1 MRVPL
6 SWLRNLVEIPNTGK
20 QSPGKELGSRLTMS
34 GFELEAV
41 DTAAPPFQGVVVAEI
56 VEAARH
62 PQADK
67 LQVCK
72 VRAVGTSSQDDGL
85 LQIVCGAA
93 NARAGLKTAL
103 ATVGAKLPGDK
114 LITAAKL
121 RGVES
126 AGMLCSAKELGL
138 ADTSDGI
145 LELPVDAPVGTD
157 LRTYLDLDDEILELN
172 VTPNRGDAMSVLGIA
187 REVAALTRGKVAVPG
202 EGTRN
207 PGEAR
212 TSTEPRHV
220 AAPAGA
226 SSETFPVT
234 LRDPAGC
241 PKLVSRVV
249 RGIDNSRPSPAWLR
263 ERLRRVGLRPISP
276 VVDITQYVMLELGQ
290 PMHAYDL
297 AQLQGGLEARWARQ
311 DEKTTLLDG
320 KEIALAADVLVIA
333 DAKGPVGMAGVM
345 GGLASSCTAQTTDI
359 LFEAAFF
366 HPSAVAGR
374 GRRYG
379 LVTDAGQRFE
389 RGVDPAHQER
399 AVERATQL
407 LLEIAGGQAGPLHVT
422 QQSDAL
428 PKRLEVAL
436 RRERIVRL
444 LGIRYDDNEVKAT
457 LEALGMRV
465 LANGEGWLVTPP
477 PHRFDINIEADLI
490 EELARVLGFESI
502 PEADA
507 ISHQRVRA
515 MAETTPVEAQALEI
529 LASRGYQEAITYAFV
544 DPALQEQLF
553 PGVMTPKLANAISSE
568 MSVMRASLWP
578 GLIRAAQENQ
588 RRQQDR
594 IRLFEHGA
602 RFEISGETDM
612 LGGIAVGPRRPEQWG
627 AKATPVDFFDV
638 KQDLDALFSRS
649 GASEEFGF
657 VTDTLSCLH
666 PGRSARI
673 TRGGKTIGWIGE
685 MHPRLVQEFDFT
697 YAPIVFEVEYS
708 AALAAKMPRFEE
720 ISRFPRVRRD
730 LAVVVDEKVSLRQLH
745 DRVTFAASSLLR
757 DIRVFDVFRGPG
769 IEAGRK
775 SVALGL
781 IFQDNSRTL
790 ADEDADRLLAAIRAD
805 LSATLG
811 AGFRE

>member
-6 SWLRNLVEIPNTGK
+6 SWLRDFVDLPWN
-20 QSPGKELGSRLTMS
+20 GKELGSRLTMS
-34 GFELEAV
+34 GFELEAIE
-41 DTAAPPFQGVVVAEI
+41 TAAPPFSGVVVAEI

-67 LQVCK
+67 LQVCQ
-72 VRAVGTSSQDDGL
+72 VRAGGSEL
-85 LQIVCGAA
+85 RQIVCGAA
-93 NARAGLKTAL
+93 NASVGLKTAL

-114 LITAAKL
+114 AITAAKL

-126 AGMLCSAKELGL
+126 FGMLCSAKELGL
-138 ADTSDGI
+138 AETSEGI
-145 LELPVDAPVGTD
+145 VELPADAPVGTD
-157 LRTYLDLDDEILELN
+157 LRGYLQLDDEILELN

-187 REVAALTRGKVAVPG
+187 REVGALLRVAPRMASDTAPAAIPDAFLTRL
-202 EGTRN
+202 
-207 PGEAR
+207 
-212 TSTEPRHV
+212 S
-220 AAPAGA
+220 APQA
-226 SSETFPVT
+226 
-234 LRDPAGC
+234 C

-249 RGIDNSRPSPAWLR
+249 RGIDNRRSSPDWLR
-263 ERLRRVGLRPISP
+263 ERLRRAGLRPISP

-297 AQLQGGLEARWARQ
+297 GKLAGGLEARFARAG
-311 DEKTTLLDG
+311 EKTTLLDG
-320 KEIALAADVLVIA
+320 KEIALTADVLVIA
-333 DAKGPVGMAGVM
+333 DANGPVGLAGVM
-345 GGLASSCTAQTTDI
+345 GGLASSCTSETTDI

-366 HPSAVAGR
+366 TPSAVAGR

-389 RGVDPAHQER
+389 RGVDPSHQER
-399 AVERATQL
+399 AVERATNL
-407 LLEIAGGQAGPLHVT
+407 LLEISGGKAGPV
-422 QQSDAL
+422 QVVQDSDAL
-428 PKRLEVAL
+428 PRRLEVAL

-444 LGIRYDDNEVKAT
+444 LGTVIDDQEVKVT
-457 LEALGMRV
+457 LESLGMRV
-465 LANGEGWLVTPP
+465 LADEQGWLVTAP

-490 EELARVLGFESI
+490 EELARIVGFEAI
-502 PEADA
+502 AEADA
-507 ISHQRVRA
+507 ASHQRVRA
-515 MAETTPVEAQALEI
+515 VAEAAPVESQALEI
-529 LASRGYQEAITYAFV
+529 LATRGYQEAITYAFV
-544 DPALQEQLF
+544 DPALQEKLF
-553 PGVMTPKLANAISSE
+553 PGAKAPRLANAISTE
-568 MSVMRASLWP
+568 MSVMRTSLWP
-578 GLIRAAQENQ
+578 GLLKAALENQ

-594 IRLFEHGA
+594 IRMFEHGA
-602 RFEISGETDM
+602 RFEGGGVETD
-612 LGGIAVGPRRPEQWG
+612 LLAGIALGSRRPEQWG
-627 AKATPVDFFDV
+627 AKSTPVDFFDV
-638 KQDLDALFSRS
+638 KQDLDSLFARS
-649 GASEEFGF
+649 GAPEEFGF
-657 VTDTLSCLH
+657 VTDALPCLH

-673 TRGGKTIGWIGE
+673 TRCGDTIGWIGE
-685 MHPRLVQEFDFT
+685 LHPQLVQDFDFT
-697 YAPIVFEVEYS
+697 YAPVLFEVEYS

-745 DRVTFAASSLLR
+745 ERVTFAASSLLR

-769 IEAGRK
+769 IESGRK

>member
-6 SWLRNLVEIPNTGK
+6 SWLRDFVDFPWK
-20 QSPGKELGSRLTMS
+20 GKELGSRLTMS
-34 GFELEAV
+34 GFELEALE
-41 DTAAPPFQGVVVAEI
+41 TAAPAFSGVLVAEI
-56 VEAARH
+56 LEAARH

-72 VRAVGTSSQDDGL
+72 VKAARGEL

-93 NARAGLKTAL
+93 NARVGLKTAL

-126 AGMLCSAKELGL
+126 FGMLCSAKELGL
-138 ADTSDGI
+138 ADASEGI
-145 LELPVDAPVGTD
+145 VELPADAPVGQD
-157 LRTYLDLDDEILELN
+157 LRAYLDLDDEILELN

-187 REVAALTRGKVAVPG
+187 REVAALTQGRVTVPAENSSVTRAAGG
-202 EGTRN
+202 EGKY
-207 PGEAR
+207 PLI
-212 TSTEPRHV
+212 SSI
-220 AAPAGA
+220 AGLY
-226 SSETFPVT
+226 PVK
-234 LRDPAGC
+234 LLAPAGC
-241 PKLVSRVV
+241 PKFTCRVV
-249 RGIDNSRPSPAWLR
+249 RGINNKRSSPQWLR
-263 ERLRRVGLRPISP
+263 ERLRRAGLRPISP

-297 AQLQGGLEARWARQ
+297 AKLKGGLEARMAGAG
-311 DEKTTLLDG
+311 EAITLLDG
-320 KEIALAADVLVIA
+320 KEIKLTPDVVVIA
-333 DAKGPVGMAGVM
+333 DQSGPVGMGGVM
-345 GGLASSCTAQTTDI
+345 GGLASSCTPETTDI

-366 HPSAVAGR
+366 PPAAIAGR

-389 RGVDPAHQER
+389 RGVDPSQQER
-399 AVERATQL
+399 AIERATKL
-407 LLEIAGGQAGPLHVT
+407 LLEIGGGKAEGINVVRE
-422 QQSDAL
+422 SDAL
-428 PKRLEVAL
+428 PKRLEVGL
-436 RRERIVRL
+436 RRERIARL
-444 LGIRYDDNEVKAT
+444 LGTTIDDNRVKAT

-465 LANGEGWLVTPP
+465 VADAEGWLVTPP

-490 EELARVLGFESI
+490 EELARIVGFEAIAEVDAVTRQQVVGLS
-502 PEADA
+502 EAA
-507 ISHQRVRA
+507 
-515 MAETTPVEAQALEI
+515 PVECQALEI
-529 LASRGYQEAITYAFV
+529 LATRGYHEAITYAFV
-544 DPALQEQLF
+544 DPAIQATLF
-553 PGVMTPKLANAISSE
+553 PGAKTPVINNPIASDMA
-568 MSVMRASLWP
+568 VMRASLWP
-578 GLIRAAQENQ
+578 GLIKAALENQ

-602 RFEISGETDM
+602 RFVDHTETD
-612 LGGIAVGPRRPEQWG
+612 LLAGIAMGSRQPEQWG
-627 AKATPVDFFDV
+627 AKSAPVDFFDV
-638 KQDLDALFSRS
+638 KQDLEALFARS

-657 VTDTLSCLH
+657 VADNLSSLH

-673 TRGGKTIGWIGE
+673 TRCGVSIGWIGE
-685 MHPRLVQEFDFT
+685 LHPQLVQEFDFT
-697 YAPIVFEVEYS
+697 YAPILFEVEYS
-708 AALAAKMPRFEE
+708 TALAAKMPRFEE

-745 DRVTFAASSLLR
+745 ERVTFAASSLLR

-769 IEAGRK
+769 IENGRK

>member
-6 SWLRNLVEIPNTGK
+6 NWLGDLVDIPW
-20 QSPGKELGSRLTMS
+20 SAKELGSRLTMS
-34 GFELEAV
+34 GFELEAIEP
-41 DTAAPPFQGVVVAEI
+41 AAPPFTGVVVAEI
-56 VEAARH
+56 VEAVRH
-62 PQADK
+62 PQAEK
-67 LQVCK
+67 LQVCT
-72 VRAVGTSSQDDGL
+72 VRGSGGEL

-126 AGMLCSAKELGL
+126 AGMLCSARELGL
-138 ADTSDGI
+138 ADNSDGI
-145 LELPVDAPVGTD
+145 LEFPANAPLGLD
-157 LRTYLDLDDEILELN
+157 LRAYLQLDDEILELN
-172 VTPNRGDAMSVLGIA
+172 VTPNRGDAMSILGIA
-187 REVAALTRGKVAVPG
+187 REVAALGRRALRADAVALTMKIAP
-202 EGTRN
+202 
-207 PGEAR
+207 
-212 TSTEPRHV
+212 TSKDV
-220 AAPAGA
+220 
-226 SSETFPVT
+226 FPVKLT
-234 LRDPAGC
+234 ATDAC
-241 PKLVSRVV
+241 PKLASRVV
-249 RGIDNSRPSPAWLR
+249 RGIDNRGSSPSWLR
-263 ERLRRVGLRPISP
+263 ERLRRAGLRAISP
-276 VVDITQYVMLELGQ
+276 VVDVTNYVLLELGQ

-297 AQLQGGLEARWARQ
+297 AKLSGGLEARLATAG
-311 DEKTTLLDG
+311 EPITLLDG
-320 KEIALAADVLVIA
+320 KDIKLTTDVLVIA
-333 DAKGPVGMAGVM
+333 DIQGPVGMAGVM
-345 GGLASSCTAQTTDI
+345 GGARTMCDTGTVDV
-359 LFEAAFF
+359 LFEAAYFA
-366 HPSAVAGR
+366 PSAIAGR

-407 LLEIAGGQAGPLHVT
+407 LIQIAGGNAGPVHVAQDDDT
-422 QQSDAL
+422 L
-428 PKRLEVAL
+428 PRRLEVRL
-436 RRERIVRL
+436 RRDRIARL
-444 LGIRYDDNEVKAT
+444 LGTVIADNDVKLT
-457 LEALGMRV
+457 LESLGMRV
-465 LANGEGWLVTPP
+465 LADNEGWLVTAP

-490 EELARVLGFESI
+490 EELARIVGFEAI
-502 PEADA
+502 TEADA
-507 ISHQRVRA
+507 ITRQRVPIL
-515 MAETTPVEAQALEI
+515 AEDAPVEAQALEI
-529 LASRGYQEAITYAFV
+529 LATRGYQEAITYAFV
-544 DPALQEQLF
+544 DPAFQARIF
-553 PGVMTPKLANAISSE
+553 PESKTPVLANAISTE

-578 GLIRAAQENQ
+578 GLIKAALDNQ

-602 RFEISGETDM
+602 RFEGGGVETD
-612 LGGIAVGPRRPEQWG
+612 LIAGIALGSRRPEQWG

-638 KQDLDALFSRS
+638 KQDVEALFARTGAADEFGYVPDALP
-649 GASEEFGF
+649 
-657 VTDTLSCLH
+657 CLH

-673 TRGGKTIGWIGE
+673 IRGGRTIGWIGE
-685 MHPRLVQEFDFT
+685 LHPQLVQGFDFT
-697 YAPIVFEVEYS
+697 YAPILFEIEY
-708 AALAAKMPRFEE
+708 APALAAKMPRFEE

-730 LAVVVDEKVSLRQLH
+730 LAVVVDEKVSLSQLH
-745 DRVTFAASSLLR
+745 ERVTFAASSLLR

>member
-1 MRVPL
+1 
-6 SWLRNLVEIPNTGK
+6 
-20 QSPGKELGSRLTMS
+20 
-34 GFELEAV
+34 
-41 DTAAPPFQGVVVAEI
+41 
-56 VEAARH
+56 
-62 PQADK
+62 
-67 LQVCK
+67 
-72 VRAVGTSSQDDGL
+72 
-85 LQIVCGAA
+85 
-93 NARAGLKTAL
+93 
-103 ATVGAKLPGDK
+103 
-114 LITAAKL
+114 
-121 RGVES
+121 
-126 AGMLCSAKELGL
+126 
-138 ADTSDGI
+138 
-145 LELPVDAPVGTD
+145 
-157 LRTYLDLDDEILELN
+157 
-172 VTPNRGDAMSVLGIA
+172 MSVLGIA
-187 REVAALTRGKVAVPG
+187 REVAALTRAAVRLP
-202 EGTRN
+202 
-207 PGEAR
+207 
-212 TSTEPRHV
+212 
-220 AAPAGA
+220 APANA
-226 SSETFPVT
+226 IPLADTFPVKLT
-234 LRDPAGC
+234 APAGC
-241 PKLVSRVV
+241 PKFTCRIV
-249 RGIDNSRPSPAWLR
+249 RGIANSKPSPAWLR
-263 ERLRRVGLRPISP
+263 ERLRRAGLRPISP

-297 AQLQGGLEARWARQ
+297 AKLNGGLEARLAKTG
-311 DEKTTLLDG
+311 EKTTLLDG
-320 KEIALAADVLVIA
+320 EEIELTDDVLVIA
-333 DAKGPVGMAGVM
+333 DPSGPVGMAGVM
-345 GGLASSCTAQTTDI
+345 GGLASSCTAGTTDI

-366 HPSAVAGR
+366 QPSAVAGR

-407 LLEIAGGQAGPLHVT
+407 LLEIAGGKAGPLHVT

-444 LGIRYDDNEVKAT
+444 LGIRYDDNDVKAT
-457 LEALGMRV
+457 LETLGMRV
-465 LANGEGWLVTPP
+465 LANADGWLVTPP

-507 ISHQRVRA
+507 ISRQRVRP
-515 MAETTPVEAQALEI
+515 MAETTPVETQALEI

-544 DPALQEQLF
+544 DPGLQEQLF
-553 PGVMTPKLANAISSE
+553 PGVSTPKLANAISSE

-602 RFEISGETDM
+602 RFETTGETDM

-627 AKATPVDFFDV
+627 ARATPVDFFDV
-638 KQDLDALFSRS
+638 KQDLEALFSRS

-657 VTDTLSCLH
+657 VTDTLPCLH

-685 MHPRLVQEFDFT
+685 LHPQWVQEFDFT
-697 YAPIVFEVEYS
+697 YAPILFEVEYS
-708 AALAAKMPRFEE
+708 AALAAKIPRFEV

-745 DRVTFAASSLLR
+745 ERVTFAASSLLR

>member
-6 SWLRNLVEIPNTGK
+6 SWLRDFVDV
-20 QSPGKELGSRLTMS
+20 SWRGKELGSRLTMS
-34 GFELEAV
+34 GFELEALE
-41 DTAAPPFQGVVVAEI
+41 TAAPPFSGVVVAEI

-72 VRAVGTSSQDDGL
+72 VRAGGVES

-114 LITAAKL
+114 AITAAKL
-121 RGVES
+121 RGVDS

-138 ADTSDGI
+138 ADTSEGI
-145 LELPVDAPVGTD
+145 VELPADAPVGTD
-157 LRTYLDLDDEILELN
+157 LRAYLQLDDEILELN
-172 VTPNRGDAMSVLGIA
+172 VTPNRGDAMSILGIA
-187 REVAALTRGKVAVPG
+187 REVAALQRATTRIDPSAVSAAIVDTFP
-202 EGTRN
+202 TKL
-207 PGEAR
+207 
-212 TSTEPRHV
+212 
-220 AAPAGA
+220 AAP
-226 SSETFPVT
+226 P
-234 LRDPAGC
+234 GC

-249 RGIDNSRPSPAWLR
+249 RGINNKAASPQWLR
-263 ERLRRVGLRPISP
+263 ERLRRAGLRAISP
-276 VVDITQYVMLELGQ
+276 VVDVTQYVMLELGQ

-297 AQLQGGLEARWARQ
+297 AKLSGGLEARWANA

-320 KEIALAADVLVIA
+320 KEITLAPDVLVIA
-333 DAKGPVGMAGVM
+333 DAKRVVGMAGVM
-345 GGLASSCTAQTTDI
+345 GGLDSSCTSETSDI
-359 LFEAAFF
+359 LFEAAYFT
-366 HPSAVAGR
+366 PAAVAGR

-399 AVERATQL
+399 AVERATRL
-407 LLEIAGGQAGPLHVT
+407 LLDIAGGKPGPTHVT
-422 QQSDAL
+422 QDSVAL

-436 RRERIVRL
+436 RRARITRL
-444 LGIRYDDNEVKAT
+444 LGTTIDDNTVKAT

-465 LANGEGWLVTPP
+465 LADAEGWLVTPP

-490 EELARVLGFESI
+490 EELARIVGFEAI
-502 PEADA
+502 AEADA
-507 ISHQRVRA
+507 AARQKVRA
-515 MAETTPVEAQALEI
+515 MPEEAPTEPQALEI

-544 DPALQEQLF
+544 DPAFQEKLL
-553 PGVMTPKLANAISSE
+553 PGAQTPRLANAISTE

-578 GLIRAAQENQ
+578 GLIKAALENQ

-594 IRLFEHGA
+594 VRLFEHGA
-602 RFEISGETDM
+602 RFEAGGVETDM
-612 LGGIAVGPRRPEQWG
+612 LAGIAMGARRPEQWG
-627 AKATPVDFFDV
+627 TKASPVDFFDV
-638 KQDLDALFSRS
+638 KQDLDALISRS
-649 GASEEFGF
+649 GASEEFGY
-657 VTDTLSCLH
+657 VTDTLPCLH
-666 PGRSARI
+666 PGRSARV
-673 TRGGKTIGWIGE
+673 TRRGRTIGWIGE
-685 MHPRLVQEFDFT
+685 LHPQLVQDFDFT
-697 YAPIVFEVEYS
+697 YGPILFEVEYS

-745 DRVTFAASSLLR
+745 ERVTFAASSLLR

-769 IEAGRK
+769 IENGRK